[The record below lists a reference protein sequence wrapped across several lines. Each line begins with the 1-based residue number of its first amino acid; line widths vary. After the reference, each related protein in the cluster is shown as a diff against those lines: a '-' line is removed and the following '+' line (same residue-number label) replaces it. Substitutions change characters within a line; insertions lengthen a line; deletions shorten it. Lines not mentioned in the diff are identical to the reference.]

1 MNIVKVNL
9 FSISTKP
16 PSSHVIKVWDK
27 ILENHFGRRQIL
39 EMPRSYLHLME
50 CSLVHILY
58 HKRNIVLFTFG
69 GNQVIRYLLKPP
81 ELYKEV

>member
-27 ILENHFGRRQIL
+27 ILENHFGSPN
-39 EMPRSYLHLME
+39 ETT
-50 CSLVHILY
+50 
-58 HKRNIVLFTFG
+58 NT
-69 GNQVIRYLLKPP
+69 GNAKKLSAPNGVFISTYFIP
-81 ELYKEV
+81 